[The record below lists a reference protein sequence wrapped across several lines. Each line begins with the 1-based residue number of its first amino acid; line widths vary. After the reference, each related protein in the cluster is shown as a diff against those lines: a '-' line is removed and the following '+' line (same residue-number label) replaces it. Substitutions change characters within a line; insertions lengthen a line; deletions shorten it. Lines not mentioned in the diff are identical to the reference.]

1 MIDTDSGQCRKWFFI
16 FTFMILMNSR
26 IVYMPCR
33 LVWLLLLLSTTSY
46 GQADSTRIPKK
57 QVSRAMSSDD
67 SKFSIALRGKLF
79 GFVIIEDNYFST
91 ATIGTEFCLKGKH
104 SLGIDFTYFGWQ
116 YETDNSEDSPLYE
129 TYERRT
135 YAYLD
140 YRYKFLACKS
150 FDFYVNL
157 YDKIGT
163 YHEWRD
169 GVAEGYNFF
178 EKPFLNNKT
187 DGTFNQVGAGL
198 GFKKYA
204 EGGRFYV
211 DLSANVGKLFSKNNV
226 VSYNDSLQVIDTQ
239 SKVRS
244 DKTIFYMR
252 LSLGYK
258 LFIKK

>member
-1 MIDTDSGQCRKWFFI
+1 
-16 FTFMILMNSR
+16 MNSR

-33 LVWLLLLLSTTSY
+33 LVLLLLLVSTISY
-46 GQADSTRIPKK
+46 GQADSTCTTKK
-57 QVSRAMSSDD
+57 PAKHAVSSDD
-67 SKFSIALRGKLF
+67 TKFSIALRGKLF

-140 YRYKFLACKS
+140 YRYRFLAYRS
-150 FDFYVNL
+150 IDLYVNL
-157 YDKIGT
+157 YDKMGT

-169 GVAEGYNFF
+169 GVAEGYNFLK
-178 EKPFLNNKT
+178 KPFLNNKI
-187 DGTFNQVGAGL
+187 DGTFNEAGL
-198 GFKKYA
+198 GIGIKKYA

-211 DLSANVGKLFSKNNV
+211 DLSANVGKLFTNNNTV
-226 VSYNDSLQVIDTQ
+226 TYNDSLNIIDRQ
-239 SKVRS
+239 SGVKNDR
-244 DKTIFYMR
+244 TIFYMR
-252 LSLGYK
+252 LNLGYK
-258 LFIKK
+258 LFVKK